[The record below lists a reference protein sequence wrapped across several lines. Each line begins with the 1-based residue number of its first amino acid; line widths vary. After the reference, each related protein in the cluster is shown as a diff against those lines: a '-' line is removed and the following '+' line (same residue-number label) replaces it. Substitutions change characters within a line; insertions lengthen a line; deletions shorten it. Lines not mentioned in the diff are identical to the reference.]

1 MSIFQKLWPGRPEPT
16 PRGNLNS
23 TVTDADVDTVITA
36 SAYINKGEQV
46 PPDVLQ
52 DVHRVRRSTGF
63 FLGDAM
69 TLPDNGGRR

>member
-16 PRGNLNS
+16 PRGNMNS
-23 TVTDADVDTVITA
+23 TVTDADVDTIINAT
-36 SAYINKGEQV
+36 SYINKGERV
-46 PPDVLQ
+46 PADVLR

-69 TLPDNGGRR
+69 TLPENRGQQ